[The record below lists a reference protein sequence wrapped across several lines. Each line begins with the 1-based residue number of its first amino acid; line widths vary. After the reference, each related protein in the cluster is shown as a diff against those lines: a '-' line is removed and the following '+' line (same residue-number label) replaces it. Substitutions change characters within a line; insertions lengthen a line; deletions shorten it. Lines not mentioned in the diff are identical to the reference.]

1 MKKNNIN
8 LLTFGSASLVMAA
21 LLVMIGMQGCKKDP
35 FSFQEQDRQKL
46 AYDML
51 KQDTSLSLAVEALE
65 KSGIAP
71 TLNTYGPF
79 TFFAPDNNAFRKF
92 FVSKGKTGLSD
103 FTPEELRTLMIYH
116 IMQARLKSADFIQ
129 GPQPN
134 PVGAGDFISLD
145 ISRGYKFNTIAN
157 SVAKL
162 YQTDIEYSNGLVHK
176 MDAVMNPPTLTIG
189 EFLEQ
194 NSDRYSIMIA
204 GLKRA
209 NLWDTLTNLTDNF
222 GTRIRLTLFAEPN
235 DVLQAAGITTF
246 DNMPL
251 DQLDTL
257 LRYHMLAGAGFSSSY
272 THKTEAN
279 ATIGLVERWDSTIV
293 TLNRQQY
300 IYFDLAADKLIN
312 NVANFAASDVI
323 MRNGTLHVL
332 DKHIE
337 FNSGVK
343 RTQIYHWFRTAT
355 SYAYGIPGISPTQA
369 PAINGSGNW
378 RTFAENSRE
387 FLFCNPDGVN
397 DSMVTIV
404 RNVRMG
410 KYRIEVSYKA
420 GGRGTCQLMNNDDL
434 IGVPTFL
441 GQYLGTINGGLYN
454 QKLVLGIHDFR
465 TSGDKRIKFVWTAL
479 PGVAFDN
486 LVLTPEY

>member
-1 MKKNNIN
+1 MKKNNIYR
-8 LLTFGSASLVMAA
+8 FRFIAGIMVMAV
-21 LLVMIGMQGCKKDP
+21 LLIMIGIAGCKKDA
-35 FSFQEQDRQKL
+35 FSYQEQTRQQL
-46 AYDML
+46 AYDKL
-51 KQDTSLSLAVEALE
+51 KEDTSLSLAVQALE
-65 KSGIAP
+65 KAGIAP

-79 TFFAPDNNAFRKF
+79 TFFAPDNNAFRKYF
-92 FVSKGKTGLSD
+92 AAKGKTGLAD
-103 FTPEELRTLMIYH
+103 FTAVELRSLMIYH
-116 IMQARLKSADFIQ
+116 IMQARLKSTDFIQ
-129 GPQPN
+129 GPQPY

-157 SVAKL
+157 SIAKV
-162 YQTDIEYSNGLVHK
+162 YQTDIEYSNGFVHK
-176 MDAVMNPPTLTIG
+176 MDAVLDPPTLTIG
-189 EFLEQ
+189 QFLDQ
-194 NSDRYSIMIA
+194 NKATYSIMIA

-209 NLWDTLTNLTDNF
+209 NLWDTITNLNDNF
-222 GTRIRLTLFAEPN
+222 GNRIRITLFAEPD
-235 DVLQAAGITTF
+235 DVLKAAGITSF
-246 DNMPL
+246 DAWPL

-257 LRYHMLAGAGFSSSY
+257 LRYHMIAGAGFSSSY

-293 TLNRQQY
+293 TINRQQY

-355 SYAYGIPGISPTQA
+355 SFAYGLPGISSTQA
-369 PAINGSGNW
+369 PAINGSGRW
-378 RTFAENSRE
+378 RTFAENGRE
-387 FLFCNPDGVN
+387 FLFCDPDGVN

-404 RNVRMG
+404 KNVRKG
-410 KYRIEVSYKA
+410 KYRFEVSYKA
-420 GGRGTCQLMNNDDL
+420 GGRGTCQFMNNDDP
-434 IGVPTFL
+434 IGSPANL
-441 GQYLGTINGGLYN
+441 GQSLGTINGGLYN
-454 QKLVLGIHDFR
+454 QKLVIGTYDFA
-465 TSGDKRIKFVWTAL
+465 TTGDKRIKFVWTAL

-486 LVLTPEY
+486 LVLTPVY

>member
-1 MKKNNIN
+1 MKKNNIR
-8 LLTFGSASLVMAA
+8 LLNFTLGTLVMAI
-21 LLVMIGMQGCKKDP
+21 LLVMVGTQGCKKDA
-35 FSFQEQDRQKL
+35 FSYQEQVRQQL

-51 KQDTSLSLAVEALE
+51 KQDTSLKLAVEALE
-65 KSGIAP
+65 KAGIAP

-79 TFFAPDNNAFRKF
+79 TFFAPDNNACRKYF
-92 FVSKGKTGLSD
+92 ISKGKTGLAD
-103 FTPEELRTLMIYH
+103 FTAEELRTLMIYH
-116 IMQARLKSADFIQ
+116 IMQARLKSSDFIQ
-129 GPQPN
+129 GPQPQ

-157 SVAKL
+157 SVAKI

-176 MDAVMNPPTLTIG
+176 MDAVLNPPTLTIG
-189 EFLEQ
+189 EFLDLNQ
-194 NSDRYSIMIA
+194 DRYSIMIA

-209 NLWDTLTNLTDNF
+209 NLWDTLTNLTDNM
-222 GTRIRLTLFAEPN
+222 GNRIRLTLFAEPN

-257 LRYHMLAGAGFSSSY
+257 LRYHIIAGAGFSSSY
-272 THKTEAN
+272 THKTDAN

-300 IYFDLAADKLIN
+300 LYFDLAADKLIN
-312 NVANFAASDVI
+312 NVANFSASDVI
-323 MRNGTLHVL
+323 MRNGTLHVV
-332 DKHIE
+332 DKHLA
-337 FNSGVK
+337 FHSGVK

-355 SYAYGIPGISPTQA
+355 NFAYGIPGISPTQA
-369 PAINGSGNW
+369 PAVNGSGNW
-378 RTFAENSRE
+378 RTFAEAGRE
-387 FLFCNPDGVN
+387 FVFCNPDGIN

-410 KYRIEVSYKA
+410 KYRIEASYKA

-434 IGVPTFL
+434 IGAPANL
-441 GQYLGTINGGLYN
+441 GQSLGTINGGLYN
-454 QKLVLGIHDFR
+454 QKLVLGIHTFS
-465 TSGDKRIKFVWTAL
+465 TSSDKRIKFVWTAL

-486 LVLTPEY
+486 IVLTPEY

>member
-1 MKKNNIN
+1 MKKNNIH
-8 LLTFGSASLVMAA
+8 LLPLTLGTLVMAI
-21 LLVMIGMQGCKKDP
+21 LLGLIAIQGCKKDA
-35 FSFQEQDRQKL
+35 FSYQEQVRQQL

-51 KQDTSLSLAVEALE
+51 KEDTSLRLAVEALE
-65 KSGIAP
+65 KAGIAP

-79 TFFAPDNNAFRKF
+79 TFFAPDNNAFRKY
-92 FVSKGKTGLSD
+92 FVSKGKTGLAD
-103 FTPEELRTLMIYH
+103 FTAAELRTLMVYH
-116 IMQARLKSADFIQ
+116 IMQARLKSSDFIQ
-129 GPQPN
+129 GPQPK

-176 MDAVMNPPTLTIG
+176 MDGVLDPPTLTIG

-194 NSDRYSIMIA
+194 NHDRYSIMIA

-209 NLWDTLTNLTDNF
+209 NLWDTLTNLNDNL
-222 GTRIRLTLFAEPN
+222 GNRIRITLFAEPN
-235 DVLQAAGITTF
+235 EVLQDAGITTF

-257 LRYHMLAGAGFSSSY
+257 LRYHMVAGAGFSSSY
-272 THKTEAN
+272 THKTDAN
-279 ATIGLVERWDSTIV
+279 ATIGIVERWDSTIV
-293 TLNRQQY
+293 TINRTQY
-300 IYFDLAADKLIN
+300 LYFDLAADKLIN
-312 NVANFAASDVI
+312 NIANFLASDVI
-323 MRNGTLHVL
+323 MRNGTLHVV
-332 DKHIE
+332 DKHLA
-337 FNSGVK
+337 FHAGVK

-355 SYAYGIPGISPTQA
+355 NFAYGIPGISSTQA
-369 PAINGSGNW
+369 PAVNGSGNW
-378 RTFAENSRE
+378 RTFAESNRE
-387 FLFCNPDGVN
+387 FVFCNPDGVN

-410 KYRIEVSYKA
+410 RYRIEVSYKA

-434 IGVPTFL
+434 IGAPANL
-441 GQYLGTINGGLYN
+441 GQSLGTINGGLYN
-454 QKLVLGIHDFR
+454 QKLVLGIYDFR
-465 TSGDKRIKFVWTAL
+465 NSSDKRIKFVWTAL